1 MATDALQAVLWQ
13 WRLEGG
19 ATMKGAGRLWQ
30 VRRQET
36 CGADGAPGSI
46 TGEGVKEEGV
56 DVGGR
61 AGRNL
66 WLMLQRPPMPW
77 GGDRR
82 ADRTPGRRTPPQA
95 GSNHCSVYLAKGR

>member
-36 CGADGAPGSI
+36 CGVNGAPGSI
-46 TGEGVKEEGV
+46 TGEGVKDEGV